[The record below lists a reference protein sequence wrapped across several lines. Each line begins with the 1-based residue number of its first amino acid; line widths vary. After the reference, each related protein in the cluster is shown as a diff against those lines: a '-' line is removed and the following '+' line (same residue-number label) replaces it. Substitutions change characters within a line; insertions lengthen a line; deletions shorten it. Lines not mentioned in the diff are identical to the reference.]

1 MRITD
6 VTVELVDL
14 PAQPLFRWRNGL
26 PGSEDSVTGGI
37 LRVHTDDGLEG
48 EAHTRRGLI
57 VADLVQRRIRAD
69 LLGRDPLA
77 RELLRHRLWELDR
90 IEEFPIYVFGLVQG
104 RGGL

>member
-14 PAQPLFRWRNGL
+14 PAQSPFRWRDGL
-26 PGSEDSVTGGI
+26 PGSEGSVTGGI
-37 LRVHTDDGLEG
+37 LRIRTDDGLEG

-69 LLGRDPLA
+69 LLGRDPFQ
-77 RELLRHRLWELDR
+77 RDLLWRRL
-90 IEEFPIYVFGLVQG
+90 GNSTG
-104 RGGL
+104 